1 MSNIGVPI
9 KEEHKAILLNGAK
22 AAGEKTVQSFMLNA
36 ALDKAESLR
45 LPQQGSGGT
54 WGMHGFG
61 EDDSGLSQ
69 VRT

>member
-45 LPQQGSGGT
+45 LPYFPLWIKSRFYT
-54 WGMHGFG
+54 
-61 EDDSGLSQ
+61 
-69 VRT
+69 